1 MHREKT
7 GTTAGS
13 KIFSVDF
20 FNISNSGDTFDN
32 LRKNV
37 AAWYYGLRNLSIVI
51 LLLILLYVGIRMVI
65 STVASEE
72 AKYKKMFKDWVV
84 SLLMVF
90 VMHYIMVF
98 TIEVNKVLVS
108 ILYTSMDMDT
118 TTWGIYMGQLL
129 SDCFHWSF
137 TVGTG
142 SMVVYGIMIGVTFVY
157 LFMYVK
163 RMLTVGFLII
173 ISPLITVTYAVDKMR
188 DGKSQALDTWL
199 KEFVFN
205 ILIQP
210 FHCIIY
216 LVFVSTAINIMRTA
230 QSMASSILAVIMV
243 LFMNQA
249 EKIVKKIFNFQAGS
263 LADVAGSTAI
273 VATGLKFMKDGGTF
287 ASKKDVNADKM
298 PKMKEPNQS
307 GTSEGSSNVNK
318 NKSNVATNNMN
329 ASNQARNGEGRSSG
343 SERVQQTN
351 AQGDLPNMTEATG
364 GTAADASQDTK
375 GKKKGK
381 VKKAIKGAVAAT
393 PKAIKGFA
401 VASAKGATYV
411 ALATIGAAMGGKRNN
426 VWCCCCHC
434 N

>member
-108 ILYTSMDMDT
+108 ILYTRMDMDT
-118 TTWGIYMGQLL
+118 TTWGSYMGQLL

-249 EKIVKKIFNFQAGS
+249 EK
-263 LADVAGSTAI
+263 
-273 VATGLKFMKDGGTF
+273 
-287 ASKKDVNADKM
+287 
-298 PKMKEPNQS
+298 PNI
-307 GTSEGSSNVNK
+307 
-318 NKSNVATNNMN
+318 
-329 ASNQARNGEGRSSG
+329 
-343 SERVQQTN
+343 
-351 AQGDLPNMTEATG
+351 L
-364 GTAADASQDTK
+364 
-375 GKKKGK
+375 
-381 VKKAIKGAVAAT
+381 
-393 PKAIKGFA
+393 
-401 VASAKGATYV
+401 
-411 ALATIGAAMGGKRNN
+411 
-426 VWCCCCHC
+426 
-434 N
+434 